1 MSSHEN
7 SNLSKTEST
16 FCRTTAII
24 TISDRGARGE
34 REDRSGQVL
43 LERLLKDGYLVMHQA
58 VIPDE
63 VDAIAAELI
72 NCAEEKGIALVVTTG
87 GTGVTPRDVT
97 PEATLAVVE
106 RTVPGMAEAMRA
118 ASLLKT
124 PHAMISRA
132 VVGIRGKTLIINLP
146 GSPKGALEN
155 LEVILQALPHALNK
169 IQGDPSE
176 CAAGGGQGKKS
187 LEMGRPGTGI

>member
-1 MSSHEN
+1 MQPHEQAK
-7 SNLSKTEST
+7 LSKPEFT
-16 FCRTTAII
+16 FNRTAAII

-43 LERLLKDGYLVMHQA
+43 LERLLKDGYQVTHQA
-58 VIPDE
+58 VVPDE
-63 VDAIAAELI
+63 VEAISAELI
-72 NCAEEKGIALVVTTG
+72 TCAVEKGIALVVTTG

-132 VVGIRGKTLIINLP
+132 IAGIRGKTLIINLP

-155 LEVILQALPHALNK
+155 LEVILPALPHALDK

-176 CAAGGGQGKKS
+176 CAAGD
-187 LEMGRPGTGI
+187 

>member
-16 FCRTTAII
+16 FSRTTAII

-63 VDAIAAELI
+63 VDAITAELI

-155 LEVILQALPHALNK
+155 LEVILPALPHALNK

-176 CAAGGGQGKKS
+176 CAAGD
-187 LEMGRPGTGI
+187 